1 LKKFQFSPLLGTS
14 FLFVKEVNKET
25 ILNNVSYFL
34 LTDKLDEFFMV
45 IKDIV
50 NSKKGKKYAKQ

>member
-1 LKKFQFSPLLGTS
+1 LGTS